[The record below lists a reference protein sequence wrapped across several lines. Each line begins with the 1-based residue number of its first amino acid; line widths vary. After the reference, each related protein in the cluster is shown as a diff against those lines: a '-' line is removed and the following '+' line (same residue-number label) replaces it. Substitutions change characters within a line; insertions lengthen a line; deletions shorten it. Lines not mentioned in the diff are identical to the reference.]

1 MGGGLLQLVCRG
13 QQDYYLCKNPDFS
26 LFKYVYKKHTNF
38 AMETVRLDF
47 NNTPLFEPNVFN
59 GEYKCKILR
68 YGDLLKN
75 LYFCCTLPDIYS
87 SSTLAFKWVKNIGNI
102 LVKTAIVKVD
112 GNTIDTLTSDWLN
125 IWNELTMGCDDDNL
139 GKLIGNVQELNNPI
153 VINSRKVILSN
164 NKFAYNYYPA
174 SSKNNSIPSIKSH
187 KLVVPL
193 PFWFTRNPSLALPL
207 LRLQGNEITLTIRLE
222 NTERLYTV
230 YSYDINENVSPLF
243 YNELYSKD
251 LSSGIKKRDAINIK
265 TFTKSLNIDPYIE
278 ATYVFLDNV
287 ERNMIFKKTIIN
299 YLVEQLE
306 ITSQNSFNVNN
317 LIGNI
322 NVNTNKPTKEIIWI
336 TRRNDYMNKFNSHQN
351 FTASIRQNNNYPIL
365 NKASIIWDK
374 TKIIVDDKNY
384 IFYNKIQPY
393 QCHSNVPNE
402 GIYLYSFAINPE
414 KNNPSGYY
422 NAAIVETKL
431 RLEFNKYNEF
441 DENYNLNLALNRHN
455 KFKDAGINAS
465 LDNYLV
471 DVYSITYNI
480 FEIIGRSVGMKFA

>member
-1 MGGGLLQLVCRG
+1 M
-13 QQDYYLCKNPDFS
+13 
-26 LFKYVYKKHTNF
+26 
-38 AMETVRLDF
+38 
-47 NNTPLFEPNVFN
+47 
-59 GEYKCKILR
+59 
-68 YGDLLKN
+68 
-75 LYFCCTLPDIYS
+75 
-87 SSTLAFKWVKNIGNI
+87 
-102 LVKTAIVKVD
+102 
-112 GNTIDTLTSDWLN
+112 
-125 IWNELTMGCDDDNL
+125 
-139 GKLIGNVQELNNPI
+139 
-153 VINSRKVILSN
+153 
-164 NKFAYNYYPA
+164 
-174 SSKNNSIPSIKSH
+174 
-187 KLVVPL
+187 VVPL
-193 PFWFTRNPSLALPL
+193 SFWFTRNPSLALPL

-251 LSSGIKKRDAINIK
+251 LSSGIKKRESINIK

-336 TRRNDYMNKFNSHQN
+336 TRRNDYINKFNSHQN

-374 TKIIVDDKNY
+374 TKIIVDDKNN
-384 IFYNKIQPY
+384 IFYNRIQPY

-422 NAAIVETKL
+422 NAALVETKL